1 MALETNLLRAATR
14 PVSDWTSLIF
24 YGGFISNIA
33 WILLEL
39 ASIPLCETIK
49 PRNFPDDTPKA
60 HLLGFNFMLYC
71 RMYQMF
77 PVGCPDEFPRPDF

>member
-33 WILLEL
+33 WILLGL

-71 RMYQMF
+71 RAECIKCF
-77 PVGCPDEFPRPDF
+77 L